1 MADIISRTMDHFNHK
16 NCQTIVGV
24 VMSLSTITFIVM
36 QGSDESEVVDHEGN
50 LRLVQIVHKVQ

>member
-1 MADIISRTMDHFNHK
+1 
-16 NCQTIVGV
+16 
-24 VMSLSTITFIVM
+24 MSLSTITFIVM